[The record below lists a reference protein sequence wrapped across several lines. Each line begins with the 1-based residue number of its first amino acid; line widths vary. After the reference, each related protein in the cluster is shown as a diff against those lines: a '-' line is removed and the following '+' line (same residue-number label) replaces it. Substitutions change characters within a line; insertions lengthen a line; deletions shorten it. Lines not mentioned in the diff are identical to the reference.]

1 MGGVGEGTR
10 GRLGIGAASGH
21 MRAVGVVGPDHGAQG
36 STQGAHIGG
45 VRTRLDWAG
54 VPESGNG
61 SAGEHGSRWVAARLL
76 GTIPL
81 DAIQALDS
89 RDALAKELYGTLFDW
104 LVVRI
109 NESIDNTATMSKA
122 IGVLDI
128 FGFEVFDFNSFE
140 QLCINYANEKLHQQF
155 VNHYFKVELDEY
167 KHENVPVDFIDFRD
181 NAPCLDLIEKKPVGI
196 LSLLHEECRLKT
208 ATDLSFVEKLNTS
221 LKGRPHFTHAKL
233 NPEQFIIQHFAGD
246 VSYNAVGFLEKN
258 KDLLHGDIQDQM
270 LSASNT
276 FVRGLFEMSLARRQS
291 ADAGGGGARGGT
303 KSMVTV
309 AGQFKEQVESLM
321 LLLNA
326 TSPHYIRCI
335 KPNVKKAPGLFE
347 GKMVLEQLRYS
358 GVLESIHIRRAGYSA
373 RFGYKAFVDRWKP
386 LCKKI
391 KSTDVKVQAAE
402 ICKAVGLQKEHF
414 SGGKTKLFFKSAA
427 TVTLLDA
434 HLEKLF
440 SESATT
446 IQARWKGRQWQQ
458 WFLEVKEANVF
469 IQKHIRK
476 YLIRKRFR
484 RIVWAVQTLQPVIR
498 GMQARRLFKRMKEA
512 ERLRKEEEERQ
523 RQEEERLRLEEEERQ
538 RQEEERLRLE
548 EEERQRQEE
557 ERLAAE
563 DAARTEEEKQEF
575 QREQEAKR
583 QQKEDEER
591 QAREEEERRIEEEAN
606 AAKREE
612 EAEAR
617 AAEEAARSLIPP
629 PPPAAPPSD
638 DFGSED
644 DNDSEPP
651 TPIPPPVSIARR
663 STITKP
669 PTHEISTAMTPKPGA
684 KGPFDPSDDEEG
696 AKNSTQ
702 GKRQSRMSK
711 MKGSSPGSGRRSSRM
726 PVRQSQMQ
734 GRRVSKRMSII
745 PSAEVRNYN
754 EDGLSDPTEYTE
766 ELTEVEEDDERWEEE
781 SLQRG
786 SSEEREHRRRGPR
799 HGSRS
804 PFDEDDEF
812 DDEFDDEMDRRRGP
826 RRGGRSPL
834 DDDDDF
840 DDERG
845 DRRRGGDDYDE
856 EYDSYDDGSF
866 SDRDTQRQSSHKSA
880 TSMHR
885 GGAHKA
891 ILAGAAREAR
901 RAANS
906 RLSLMKKGRGERRT
920 RARGRHTRDGGGRR
934 REGTRETRGGKSSP
948 HSSPRGARPSK
959 GERGHTKGGRSTKK
973 AAPEPEVLPPP
984 SREAVVLRNGWLLK
998 EDAGGGWKLRFCVLV
1013 PGRLLCY
1020 TSADCTEPKGS
1031 FLLAEDTQVSTEDAR
1046 RPDPTYA
1053 FALSAKS
1060 HLRSLSLSAATQTN
1074 QHEWVDAMLAAKR
1087 PGLPFEAG
1095 SSVVVHMGW
1104 LHKQDKMGRGWKKRF
1119 FVLRGPWLSYYL
1131 DERCRERLG
1140 EMAIAASAMVTVM
1153 DATVSLPGSILASAI
1168 THTQV
1173 VVHQVL
1179 SLQSEGR
1186 ELVLAAEEEIVL
1198 DKWAQVLDAAQDAR
1212 QVQEPAKKVLA
1223 TSRASGNTALR
1234 EGWLM
1239 RLAEDGTWEE
1249 TYAVLTAQQLLCY
1262 SGEDCVEGIGS
1273 RPTLRSTV
1281 HLLGWHGVPLRGQ
1294 TGLINVFRF
1303 ALSWSAQ
1310 RAEDL
1315 AALEEEDAY
1324 AWEAD
1329 IKHAAARIGAV
1340 MGVSAQ
1346 PGSQLLG
1353 NRAIDDRGM
1362 GTGPYKEGWIVIGK
1376 CVGGL
1381 GKPPQPGAVPPL
1393 TFAEG
1398 RQAQVAS
1405 WKQRYAVLCGKSLTL
1420 YTDHT
1425 YLDPRGELQLE
1436 GAGVQG
1442 MGQALEGLERQP
1454 SHMQLHPHLLKL
1466 TIVAP
1471 GRQQNS
1477 PSTAESLLMG
1487 LSTQREAQLWRE
1499 QLLHGKTEAELP
1511 TSPGGYQLQIASS
1524 GAGSSPWR
1532 GAAGRSVLLEGWL
1545 EKERRGGA
1553 REWRMRYFVLR
1564 PGRLAYFTDHTC
1576 HVLKGEL
1583 SLVEAIVAGPDE
1595 RARYNEDMHLS
1606 RDTRRYFTVG
1616 TPTRVLG
1623 LAAEDSQSAAA
1634 WCDAIEAAAG
1644 TMQATSNADVA
1655 LTPVTLAI
1663 EKQLAISQEE
1673 VRIYLPDGSFELVP
1687 VSETTMAS
1695 D

>member
-1 MGGVGEGTR
+1 RPAERDEAFLTRGSVHEEGAGEEKDEGEGK
-10 GRLGIGAASGH
+10 
-21 MRAVGVVGPDHGAQG
+21 
-36 STQGAHIGG
+36 
-45 VRTRLDWAG
+45 
-54 VPESGNG
+54 
-61 SAGEHGSRWVAARLL
+61 RLL
-76 GTIPL
+76 GT
-81 DAIQALDS
+81 
-89 RDALAKELYGTLFDW
+89 
-104 LVVRI
+104 
-109 NESIDNTATMSKA
+109 
-122 IGVLDI
+122 
-128 FGFEVFDFNSFE
+128 
-140 QLCINYANEKLHQQF
+140 
-155 VNHYFKVELDEY
+155 
-167 KHENVPVDFIDFRD
+167 
-181 NAPCLDLIEKKPVGI
+181 
-196 LSLLHEECRLKT
+196 
-208 ATDLSFVEKLNTS
+208 
-221 LKGRPHFTHAKL
+221 
-233 NPEQFIIQHFAGD
+233 
-246 VSYNAVGFLEKN
+246 
-258 KDLLHGDIQDQM
+258 
-270 LSASNT
+270 
-276 FVRGLFEMSLARRQS
+276 
-291 ADAGGGGARGGT
+291 GGGA
-303 KSMVTV
+303 
-309 AGQFKEQVESLM
+309 AG
-321 LLLNA
+321 
-326 TSPHYIRCI
+326 
-335 KPNVKKAPGLFE
+335 
-347 GKMVLEQLRYS
+347 
-358 GVLESIHIRRAGYSA
+358 
-373 RFGYKAFVDRWKP
+373 
-386 LCKKI
+386 
-391 KSTDVKVQAAE
+391 
-402 ICKAVGLQKEHF
+402 
-414 SGGKTKLFFKSAA
+414 
-427 TVTLLDA
+427 
-434 HLEKLF
+434 
-440 SESATT
+440 
-446 IQARWKGRQWQQ
+446 
-458 WFLEVKEANVF
+458 
-469 IQKHIRK
+469 
-476 YLIRKRFR
+476 
-484 RIVWAVQTLQPVIR
+484 
-498 GMQARRLFKRMKEA
+498 
-512 ERLRKEEEERQ
+512 
-523 RQEEERLRLEEEERQ
+523 
-538 RQEEERLRLE
+538 
-548 EEERQRQEE
+548 
-557 ERLAAE
+557 
-563 DAARTEEEKQEF
+563 
-575 QREQEAKR
+575 
-583 QQKEDEER
+583 
-591 QAREEEERRIEEEAN
+591 
-606 AAKREE
+606 
-612 EAEAR
+612 
-617 AAEEAARSLIPP
+617 
-629 PPPAAPPSD
+629 
-638 DFGSED
+638 
-644 DNDSEPP
+644 
-651 TPIPPPVSIARR
+651 
-663 STITKP
+663 
-669 PTHEISTAMTPKPGA
+669 
-684 KGPFDPSDDEEG
+684 
-696 AKNSTQ
+696 
-702 GKRQSRMSK
+702 
-711 MKGSSPGSGRRSSRM
+711 
-726 PVRQSQMQ
+726 
-734 GRRVSKRMSII
+734 
-745 PSAEVRNYN
+745 
-754 EDGLSDPTEYTE
+754 
-766 ELTEVEEDDERWEEE
+766 
-781 SLQRG
+781 
-786 SSEEREHRRRGPR
+786 
-799 HGSRS
+799 
-804 PFDEDDEF
+804 
-812 DDEFDDEMDRRRGP
+812 
-826 RRGGRSPL
+826 
-834 DDDDDF
+834 
-840 DDERG
+840 
-845 DRRRGGDDYDE
+845 
-856 EYDSYDDGSF
+856 
-866 SDRDTQRQSSHKSA
+866 
-880 TSMHR
+880 
-885 GGAHKA
+885 
-891 ILAGAAREAR
+891 
-901 RAANS
+901 
-906 RLSLMKKGRGERRT
+906 
-920 RARGRHTRDGGGRR
+920 RARGR
-934 REGTRETRGGKSSP
+934 RGEARAHP
-948 HSSPRGARPSK
+948 TAPRG
-959 GERGHTKGGRSTKK
+959 
-973 AAPEPEVLPPP
+973 
-984 SREAVVLRNGWLLK
+984 AVVLRNGWLLK

-1695 D
+1695 DVAALIARKIGLAAPLPHFALVESETAALGAPFRVLHEADPLREITEGWRFDSLRYDAARQAAGMGSAIPCLMFRKVLFLVEEELANVDLNDPVLAHLMYSQLRLDVSQRMPIVEEDALQLASLQAKIELQDQKERPPKGFLVDHLQRYLPPNMWAKGLDGGCNYSEAVHWEDEVSRRFEALPMSWTLLQHKQEYMRIVARSPLFGCIFHDVDVKESLRWRLPDVLTLGINENGIHLLDPHSKSLLQSFPYGSIYRWGHTNRSFAMFIGAEQSKVVFATAKGKGQEMALFASTYASLLAKR